1 MNLQQLEY
9 LLAVDKYR
17 HFAKAAEHCHVTQ
30 PTLSMMIK
38 KLEEELDVLIF
49 DRSIQPVEPTNIGRK
64 LIAQAHNILSEAAIM
79 RDLVLEEKVTVSG
92 PLSLG
97 IIPTLAPY
105 LIPSF
110 LPNFLNDYPDV
121 QLKISEH
128 TTEDLVEQLKTRH
141 IDIGILVTPL
151 EDKSIKEIPL
161 FYETFMVYTSDPSD
175 KAYIIPE
182 EIDPNELWL
191 LEEGHCFRSQ
201 IVNLCELKNQRQVAM
216 EYQASSI
223 ETLKRLVEQEKG
235 ITIIPEL
242 ASLHLNSKQQKLLKP
257 FAPPQPVR
265 EVSLVT
271 RKNFARHRMVDI
283 LSQTILNRLPA
294 QIQRENP
301 GGRVEIYT

>member
-17 HFAKAAEHCHVTQ
+17 HFAKAAQNCHVTQ

-38 KLEEELDVLIF
+38 KLEEELGVLIF
-49 DRSIQPVEPTNIGRK
+49 DRTIQPVEPTNIGKK
-64 LIAQAHNILSEAAIM
+64 LIIQAHTILSEAAIM

-110 LPNFLNDYPDV
+110 LPGFLQAFPEIE
-121 QLKISEH
+121 LKISEY
-128 TTEDLVEQLKTRH
+128 TTEELVEQLKSRH
-141 IDIGILVTPL
+141 LDIGILVTPL
-151 EDKSIKEIPL
+151 DDKTIREIPL
-161 FYETFMVYTSDPSD
+161 FYESFMVYTSNPSK

-201 IVNLCELKNQRQVAM
+201 IVNLCELKNQRRVAM

-223 ETLKRLVEQEKG
+223 ETLKRLVEQQKG
-235 ITIIPEL
+235 VTILPEL
-242 ASLHLNSKQQKLLKP
+242 ATLHLSAHQQALLKP

-271 RKNFARHRMVDI
+271 RKNFVRHRLVEI
-283 LSQTILNRLPA
+283 LSQTILETLPP

-301 GGRVEIYT
+301 GQRVDIY